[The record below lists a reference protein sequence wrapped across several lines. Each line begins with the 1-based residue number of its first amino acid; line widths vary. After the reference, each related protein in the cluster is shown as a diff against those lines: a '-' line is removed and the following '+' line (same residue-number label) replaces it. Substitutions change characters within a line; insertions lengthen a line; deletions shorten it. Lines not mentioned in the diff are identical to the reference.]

1 MEKAAEGSILQDIK
15 DAELVLV
22 GIGTEFSAKYAE
34 KERVLDA
41 YNRLAV
47 LLQDKNYFL
56 LTINTDDIVFDSV
69 LDTARVVAPCGSERA
84 GNVVENENYDESWYL
99 PQWNKYRMWLQ
110 GTVNRKLCILE
121 LGVGMEY
128 PTVIRFAFE
137 KVAYFNQ
144 KCRMYRVHKR
154 LAQLTPEIKDRGI
167 SVAENAVSFV
177 SSLQ

>member
-56 LTINTDDIVFDSV
+56 LTINTDDVIFESE
-69 LDTARVVAPCGSERA
+69 LKEGRIVAPCGSDRT
-84 GNVVENENYDESWYL
+84 GNIVTNENYDESWYL
-99 PQWNKYRMWLQ
+99 PQWNKYRKWLQ
-110 GTVNRKLCILE
+110 GTVNRRLCILE

-137 KVAYFNQ
+137 KVVFFNQ
-144 KCRMYRVHKR
+144 KCRMYRVHER
-154 LAQLTPEIKDRGI
+154 LAQLTPEIRDKCI
-167 SVAENAVSFV
+167 SVTENAVSFV